1 MQDRAIS
8 HYYHYTRS
16 NDSLFSL
23 IRSFTRAKRESTGC
37 KWNFQPATWF
47 HVKQSILLKY
57 ICTILPDVLIIMI
70 ITWLFRAYSLFV
82 PLLAS
87 FATRATN
94 KLYALHKS
102 CDCPINIMSVMY
114 ACQEASN
121 MRYNWSNAR
130 QSLLKFYTLVRG
142 AEPERDS
149 VIYYL
154 PKVFQ
159 CDYSNRGKFFRKG
172 PITLKI
178 LESCFL
184 RGKLSSNG

>member
-16 NDSLFSL
+16 NDWLSSL
-23 IRSFTRAKRESTGC
+23 IRSFSRAKRQSAGC
-37 KWNFQPATWF
+37 KWNFQPPTWF
-47 HVKQSILLKY
+47 HVKQSVLMKY
-57 ICTILPDVLIIMI
+57 ICTIWPNVLIIMI
-70 ITWLFRAYSLFV
+70 ITWPCRAYSLFV
-82 PLLAS
+82 SLVAS

-121 MRYNWSNAR
+121 IRYNWSNAR

-142 AEPERDS
+142 AEPDRDS

-159 CDYSNRGKFFRKG
+159 CDYSNRGKFFCKG
-172 PITLKI
+172 PISLKI